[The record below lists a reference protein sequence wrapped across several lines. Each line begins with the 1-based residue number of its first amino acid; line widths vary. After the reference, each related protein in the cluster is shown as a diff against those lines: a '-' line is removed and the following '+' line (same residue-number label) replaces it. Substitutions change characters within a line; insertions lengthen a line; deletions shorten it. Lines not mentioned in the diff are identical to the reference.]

1 MKTIFLSKTLPVMM
15 TLCMTFLLFTA
26 CEKRQAGENLYDHT
40 AQLIPDNR
48 KTGSL
53 YSINTSCGHTA
64 SQCPNG
70 CIHTPSGSFHVDCQG
85 WGNTCAKVA
94 SLYVVSVSGG
104 LYTATTQDS
113 TDLTSEEFFNMPARS
128 LYTGLDNSGAPRW
141 LNIPAQ
147 LSLRDSVTRVFT
159 FNGVFFSQ
167 QQVYKNK

>member
-1 MKTIFLSKTLPVMM
+1 MYKKFFFISV
-15 TLCMTFLLFTA
+15 LLAAILFSFMA
-26 CEKRQAGENLYDHT
+26 CEKRETLKIDTEHW
-40 AQLIPDNR
+40 AQEIPNDK
-48 KTGSL
+48 KTGTL
-53 YSINTSCGHTA
+53 YSIGTLCGHTI
-64 SQCPNG
+64 SECGGNCMPPLFG
-70 CIHTPSGSFHVDCQG
+70 GHLDCQG
-85 WGNTCAKVA
+85 NGTHCAMSATMLVEP
-94 SLYVVSVSGG
+94 VSSS

-128 LYTGLDNSGAPRW
+128 LYTGMDDSGAPRW